1 MPTAKDYIT
10 PYNMLSILMAGRWPA
25 FLMPEGLVIG
35 EGAIRQPEGRKRVNR
50 ILVESR
56 VSQIIEG
63 AVEDLGF
70 HLVRVRYSGAGTG
83 RSQLQIMAEPREDR
97 EMTVEDCEQLSRHVA
112 ALLDVDDPI
121 ASAYTL
127 EVSSPGIDRPLTR
140 IEDYD
145 RFAGELAKL
154 TLRFMHDGR
163 KRFNGRLGGRDED
176 GKVIIET
183 SFGRFTFAFD
193 EIDSARIDPSEILVR
208 EAAARS

>member
-1 MPTAKDYIT
+1 
-10 PYNMLSILMAGRWPA
+10 
-25 FLMPEGLVIG
+25 V
-35 EGAIRQPEGRKRVNR
+35 
-50 ILVESR
+50 VESR

-70 HLVRVRYSGAGTG
+70 HLVRVRFSGTKTA
-83 RSQLQIMAEPREDR
+83 RNQLQIMAEPKDGRD
-97 EMTVEDCEQLSRHVA
+97 MTVEDCEQLSRHIA

-121 ASAYTL
+121 SSAYTL

-140 IEDYD
+140 IEDYE

-163 KRFNGRLGGRDED
+163 KRFNGRLGGLDED
-176 GKVIIET
+176 GKVVIET
-183 SFGRFTFAFD
+183 AFGKFIFAFE

-208 EAAARS
+208 EATTRS